1 MFCFRVLLI
10 GQSVAESKRKSVT
23 RFVICMTIL
32 PLPPLSP
39 SHSLFH
45 SRFCRLSEV
54 LLTIAL
60 ILQRSAS
67 SSSSLISTTS
77 NSISTASSSAAPV
90 SHRSAFAAPSRTP
103 VRPAAPTV
111 FTVAVACLET
121 QISMLGHASDL
132 IDGSRLHSSWN
143 DGVRSRPQV
152 HTAARISSDKH

>member
-1 MFCFRVLLI
+1 MI
-10 GQSVAESKRKSVT
+10 
-23 RFVICMTIL
+23 IL

-45 SRFCRLSEV
+45 SRSCRLSEV

-111 FTVAVACLET
+111 FTVAVACYCCHLSAFAFGCFFLCELLLAT
-121 QISMLGHASDL
+121 ASTASRSASRNKIGHCLGMIMLPL
-132 IDGSRLHSSWN
+132 PP
-143 DGVRSRPQV
+143 RSLSLSHV
-152 HTAARISSDKH
+152 FAVTAESYE